1 MKSLKDLPINSLLI
15 QKTVMHLETKLTLWD
30 IVPFYI
36 NEAYRQFL
44 NYLSLISPKTFL
56 QIFEKCAL

>member
-15 QKTVMHLETKLTLWD
+15 QKTVMHLERKSTLWD
-30 IVPFYI
+30 VVSFYI
-36 NEAYRQFL
+36 NEAYRKFL

-56 QIFEKCAL
+56 QMFEKCAL